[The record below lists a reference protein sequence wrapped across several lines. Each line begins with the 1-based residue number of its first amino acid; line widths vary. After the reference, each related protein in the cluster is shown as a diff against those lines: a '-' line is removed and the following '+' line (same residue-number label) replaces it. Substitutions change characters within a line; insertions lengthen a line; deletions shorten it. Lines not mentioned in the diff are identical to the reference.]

1 MQLMVEETK
10 QTAASTDFLLL
21 NSTDHVEFWTGNAKQ
36 AAYFY
41 RAAFGMELIA
51 YRGPETGT
59 ASTISR
65 SLSTTPRPPGTK
77 P

>member
-10 QTAASTDFLLL
+10 QTASSTDFLPL
-21 NSTDHVEFWTGNAKQ
+21 NGTHHVEFWTGNAKQ

-51 YRGPETGT
+51 YRGPKP
-59 ASTISR
+59 APA
-65 SLSTTPRPPGTK
+65 TPPPTCSSK
-77 P
+77 AKFVL